1 MMKNLKN
8 LEQKLQRA
16 DRKQATLYLFCNF
29 ISLMLITAYAG
40 MMFSPTVQTIL
51 PDGGDSRKQMYAIFV
66 LALFGC
72 VVFTVYAA
80 SLFFRKKSRQ
90 LGILMALGASRK
102 QLTPGLFRE
111 VLLLSGVSSLLG
123 ILAGFPFLLLLW
135 NGFRITMFDTAEMK
149 FRLDFRCLFVS
160 AAFFLLVVICACILA
175 FLYLRRTNI
184 MDVVQEEHKNEPV
197 RVLGSWCGPVGIV
210 LLILGGVAGYS
221 SSGIYKELFQ
231 KFPPAWL
238 NITYAPVFVGLYMIM
253 LHTVTHGW
261 LSHRKHPYKNL
272 ISRSMMKFQGRQ
284 TVNNLLVS
292 TVLIAGG
299 CFGIFYVPMLTSGLR
314 QSLSARAFDYAWHA
328 PTDQPVP
335 DKNEILQLAEE
346 YDLTVEDY
354 REAPLIHL
362 AYDGMRYFEE
372 EDTSFHY
379 EYREIV
385 DEARFLSESS
395 YHLMTGQ
402 DIEVAPGTYCGV
414 TTNNGVSTWTPSSDC
429 TLFTNIVTGETL
441 SVKFDRYLNF
451 ELMADH
457 MPYMVL
463 DDKDYQKIAVGLTDD
478 WKENLVYFNIDEKDS
493 YAFARDLFHQFTA
506 SFDDKYATSTSYNA
520 VQVISSEL
528 EGEIYFEGM
537 EDALR
542 VDLSKPDSSS
552 VRMDWTYMPLFKTL
566 DANDNMQSY
575 AVFFMVF
582 IFVAIICL
590 TAALVIG
597 YTRCQ
602 TIALNN
608 RYLFEDL
615 KRLGASPTFLSEEVH
630 RQCGSVFKLP
640 AIIGMA
646 AMTFFYGMILYAN
659 DGLFSSDEITGF
671 VLNLGVIVIISG
683 IIYGV
688 YIHTVHHLCRQL
700 DITHI
705 FVAKN

>member
-29 ISLMLITAYAG
+29 ISLMLITAYSG

-90 LGILMALGASRK
+90 LGILMALGAS
-102 QLTPGLFRE
+102 QSHLAPGLFRE
-111 VLLLSGVSSLLG
+111 VLLLSTVSSLFG

-135 NGFRITMFDTAEMK
+135 NVFRITMFDTAEMK
-149 FRLDFRCLFVS
+149 FQLDFRCLFVS
-160 AAFFLLVVICACILA
+160 AAFFLLVVVCACTLA

-184 MDVVQEEHKNEPV
+184 IDVVQEEHKNEPV
-197 RVLGSWCGPVGIV
+197 HTPRRWCGPVGIV

-221 SSGIYKELFQ
+221 SSGIYMDLFQ
-231 KFPPAWL
+231 KYPPAWL
-238 NITYAPVFVGLYMIM
+238 NLTYAPVFIGLYMIM
-253 LHTVTHGW
+253 LHTVTNGW
-261 LSHRKHPYKNL
+261 LSHKKHPYKNL

-299 CFGIFYVPMLTSGLR
+299 CFGIFYAPMMLSGFHENIR
-314 QSLSARAFDYAWHA
+314 ARAFDYAFHY
-328 PTDQPVP
+328 PVDQKVP
-335 DKNEILQLAEE
+335 DEKEILALAEE
-346 YDLTVEDY
+346 YGLSVTDFC
-354 REAPLIHL
+354 EAPLIHL
-362 AYDGMRYFEE
+362 AFDGMQFFEDE
-372 EDTSFHY
+372 GDAFHY
-379 EYREIV
+379 EYRELV

-395 YHLMTGQ
+395 YRRMTGQ

-414 TTNNGVSTWTPSSDC
+414 TTNDGVNTWEPSSGC
-429 TLFTNIVTGETL
+429 TLFTNMVTKDTL

-451 ELMADH
+451 ELMADR
-457 MPYMVL
+457 MSYMVL
-463 DDKDYQKIAVGLTDD
+463 DDGDYEKIAAGLTDD
-478 WKENLVYFNIDEKDS
+478 WKENLVYFNIDGKDS
-493 YAFARDLFHQFTA
+493 YAFARELFHRFAA
-506 SFDDKYATSTSYNA
+506 SFDSKYATSTFYSA
-520 VQVISSEL
+520 VQTISSEL
-528 EGEIYFEGM
+528 EGAVYFEGM
-537 EDALR
+537 EDELW
-542 VDLSKPDSSS
+542 VDLSKPDSSE
-552 VRMDWTYMPLFKTL
+552 VRMNWTYMPLFREL
-566 DANDNMQSY
+566 DANDNIQSY

-590 TAALVIG
+590 TAALVID

-630 RQCGSVFKLP
+630 RQCNSVFKLP

-646 AMTFFYGMILYAN
+646 SMLFFYGMILYAN
-659 DGLFSSDEITGF
+659 DGIFSSDEIIGF

-700 DITHI
+700 DIARV
-705 FVAKN
+705 FA